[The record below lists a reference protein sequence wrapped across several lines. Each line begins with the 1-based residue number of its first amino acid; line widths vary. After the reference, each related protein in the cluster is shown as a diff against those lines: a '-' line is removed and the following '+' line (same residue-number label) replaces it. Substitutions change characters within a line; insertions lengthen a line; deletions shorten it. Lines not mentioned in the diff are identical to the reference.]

1 MRLKGGLGA
10 AKQLEC
16 PTSDSILNLHG
27 KYATGSIAISM
38 TTAQCRMYSKAPM
51 TAVEELGRRSGLGR
65 VPPLP

>member
-27 KYATGSIAISM
+27 RYANGIIAISM
-38 TTAQCRMYSKAPM
+38 TTTQCRMYSKAPM
-51 TAVEELGRRSGLGR
+51 TAVEELGRRSALGR
-65 VPPLP
+65 KQPRS